1 MKLPRIGVALAALFV
16 SVLGPVHAQDQK
28 QILGIFYEGCEK
40 TCEGFKAGI
49 ANSGFAAD
57 VEVLDINQDKSRLP
71 EAVKRVRETKPDL
84 VVVYGT
90 TATLG
95 TIGTLDEA
103 GDPRFIGDTPVVF
116 TAVADP
122 IGSHVVES
130 FQRSG
135 RANVTGTFNR
145 VPEKLNIQI
154 IRRYDP
160 KFDKLGLLYNSNEK
174 NSVQKM
180 KELSELAPKMG
191 VELVALDVD
200 PGNSGTPKP
209 ELIPLRLRELRE
221 KGVKWLYLGSSSFLN
236 ANGELFTASAVEN
249 GIAVVSPYPALVREH
264 QALLS
269 IAAPREE
276 VGKLAADQ
284 ALRILSDGAS
294 PGDLPISVATH
305 FTHVVNMK
313 VAQKLGL
320 LPPKAFNKDTEFVQ
334 EYYLS
339 APASN

>member
-1 MKLPRIGVALAALFV
+1 LVLVALAGLV
-16 SVLGPVHAQDQK
+16 GPVQAEGTK
-28 QILGIFYEGCEK
+28 RILGIFYEGCEK

-49 ANSGFAAD
+49 ANSGFPAEVEILD
-57 VEVLDINQDKSRLP
+57 VAQDKSRLP
-71 EAVKRVRETKPDL
+71 EAVKRVRDGKPDL

-95 TIGTLDEA
+95 TIGTLGDA
-103 GDPRFIGDTPVVF
+103 ADPRFIGADTPVVF

-122 IGSHVVES
+122 IGSRVVES
-130 FQRSG
+130 FERSG

-160 KFDKLGLLYNSNEK
+160 TFKKLGLLYHGNEK

-180 KELSELAPKMG
+180 KELAKLAPEMG
-191 VELVALDVD
+191 IELVALEID
-200 PGNSGTPKP
+200 PGNIGPPKP
-209 ELIPLRLRELRE
+209 ELISVRLRELRE
-221 KGVKWLYLGSSSFLN
+221 KGVKWLYVGSSSFLN
-236 ANGELFTASAVEN
+236 ANGAAFTAAAVEN

-264 QALLS
+264 RALLS

-284 ALRILSDGAS
+284 ALRILSDGAK
-294 PGDLPISVATH
+294 PGALPIAVATH

-313 VAQKLGL
+313 VAKQLEL
-320 LPPKAFNKDTEFVQ
+320 LPPTAFKKDGDTEFVQ
-334 EYYLS
+334 DYYLS